1 MWRQA
6 SQWKCALGEK
16 SCYLK
21 KNAIENVS
29 FLVHFRVC
37 CCSDSFGLRSKYHT
51 LRIKISSLMP
61 LSNCVFVICVEIV
74 KGMLCTRLGNKW
86 KTRIG
91 MFATFGSRF
100 FPWLFHADE
109 SSVPTSVAQ
118 VILLCACVKFR
129 PRRALL
135 FVDVTSFNP
144 LSRNIRIHAYV
155 LCFEWSLSFRTS
167 HKTLIHTVSGF
178 CVHPYG
184 GPPKEGIHAILW
196 KDNCNEK
203 RLQLD
208 LSMLR
213 GQ

>member
-1 MWRQA
+1 MLLDQKRLLA
-6 SQWKCALGEK
+6 GNCRTPSDVKLANENARLAK
-16 SCYLK
+16 NPVILK
-21 KNAIENVS
+21 KNNNNNNNWKIFVPC
-29 FLVHFRVC
+29 FRGC
-37 CCSDSFGLRSKYHT
+37 FK
-51 LRIKISSLMP
+51 LMSR
-61 LSNCVFVICVEIV
+61 LSIP
-74 KGMLCTRLGNKW
+74 
-86 KTRIG
+86 
-91 MFATFGSRF
+91 A
-100 FPWLFHADE
+100 
-109 SSVPTSVAQ
+109 VAQ
-118 VILLCACVKFR
+118 EILLCACAKFR

-135 FVDVTSFNP
+135 FVHVNSFNP

-155 LCFEWSLSFRTS
+155 LWFEWSLSFRTS

-184 GPPKEGIHAILW
+184 GPPREGIHAILW

>member
-6 SQWKCALGEK
+6 SQRKCALGEK
-16 SCYLK
+16 SCFLK
-21 KNAIENVS
+21 KKKNNWK
-29 FLVHFRVC
+29 C
-37 CCSDSFGLRSKYHT
+37 
-51 LRIKISSLMP
+51 
-61 LSNCVFVICVEIV
+61 FV
-74 KGMLCTRLGNKW
+74 
-86 KTRIG
+86 
-91 MFATFGSRF
+91 RF
-100 FPWLFHADE
+100 FRCCFTLMSCLPIPA
-109 SSVPTSVAQ
+109 VVQ
-118 VILLCACVKFR
+118 VILRCACVKSK
-129 PRRALL
+129 PWWALL
-135 FVDVTSFNP
+135 FVHVTSFKP
-144 LSRNIRIHAYV
+144 FSRNIRIHACV

-184 GPPKEGIHAILW
+184 GPPTEGIHAILW

>member
-1 MWRQA
+1 MLLFEQLWFAVGNSYFIHLRHQFCMLLDQKRPLA
-6 SQWKCALGEK
+6 GNCRTPCDDKLANENARLAK
-16 SCYLK
+16 NPVILK
-21 KNAIENVS
+21 KNNGKFFVP
-29 FLVHFRVC
+29 FFRGC
-37 CCSDSFGLRSKYHT
+37 FT
-51 LRIKISSLMP
+51 LMSR
-61 LSNCVFVICVEIV
+61 LSIP
-74 KGMLCTRLGNKW
+74 
-86 KTRIG
+86 
-91 MFATFGSRF
+91 A
-100 FPWLFHADE
+100 
-109 SSVPTSVAQ
+109 VAQ
-118 VILLCACVKFR
+118 VILLCACVNFW

-135 FVDVTSFNP
+135 FVHVTSVNP

>member
-6 SQWKCALGEK
+6 SQWKCALDEK
-16 SCYLK
+16 YYLK
-21 KNAIENVS
+21 KKQLEM
-29 FLVHFRVC
+29 FR
-37 CCSDSFGLRSKYHT
+37 S
-51 LRIKISSLMP
+51 
-61 LSNCVFVICVEIV
+61 
-74 KGMLCTRLGNKW
+74 
-86 KTRIG
+86 
-91 MFATFGSRF
+91 F

-109 SSVPTSVAQ
+109 SSVHTCRWPQ
-118 VILLCACVKFR
+118 MLLCACVKFR

-135 FVDVTSFNP
+135 FVRVTSFNP

-155 LCFEWSLSFRTS
+155 LCFEWSLSFRTF
-167 HKTLIHTVSGF
+167 HKTLIHRVSGF
-178 CVHPYG
+178 CVHSYG

-203 RLQLD
+203 RLRLD

>member
-1 MWRQA
+1 MLLDQKRLLA
-6 SQWKCALGEK
+6 GNCRTPCDVKLANENARLAKNPVFLKKKKNNWKCFVPFFRCCFTLM
-16 SCYLK
+16 SCLPIP
-21 KNAIENVS
+21 AV
-29 FLVHFRVC
+29 V
-37 CCSDSFGLRSKYHT
+37 
-51 LRIKISSLMP
+51 
-61 LSNCVFVICVEIV
+61 
-74 KGMLCTRLGNKW
+74 
-86 KTRIG
+86 
-91 MFATFGSRF
+91 
-100 FPWLFHADE
+100 
-109 SSVPTSVAQ
+109 Q
-118 VILLCACVKFR
+118 VILRCACVKSK
-129 PRRALL
+129 PWWALL
-135 FVDVTSFNP
+135 FVHVTSFKP
-144 LSRNIRIHAYV
+144 FSRNIRIHACV

>member
-1 MWRQA
+1 MLLDQKRLLA
-6 SQWKCALGEK
+6 GNCRTPCDVKLQWKCALGEK

-21 KNAIENVS
+21 KKNNWKFFVP
-29 FLVHFRVC
+29 FFRGC
-37 CCSDSFGLRSKYHT
+37 LT
-51 LRIKISSLMP
+51 LMSR
-61 LSNCVFVICVEIV
+61 LSIPAVV
-74 KGMLCTRLGNKW
+74 
-86 KTRIG
+86 
-91 MFATFGSRF
+91 
-100 FPWLFHADE
+100 
-109 SSVPTSVAQ
+109 Q

-129 PRRALL
+129 SRRALL
-135 FVDVTSFNP
+135 FVHVTSFNP
-144 LSRNIRIHAYV
+144 LSRNIRIHAYI

-184 GPPKEGIHAILW
+184 GPPREGIHAILW